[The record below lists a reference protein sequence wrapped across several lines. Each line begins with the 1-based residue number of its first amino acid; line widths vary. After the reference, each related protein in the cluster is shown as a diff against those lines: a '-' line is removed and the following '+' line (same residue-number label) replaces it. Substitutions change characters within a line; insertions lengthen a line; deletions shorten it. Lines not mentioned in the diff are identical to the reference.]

1 MIGVN
6 ESESFWIAVAAGM
19 IRSATPVL
27 YATLGEIIT
36 ERSGILN
43 VGLEGIML
51 VGAFASVAVAYQT
64 HSVALG
70 ILAAIASGALLGLFH
85 AFMSIKLQANQVATG
100 IAMTIFGAGL
110 SAYLGID
117 YVGKQIQN
125 ISAVKI
131 PVLSDIPVVGP
142 IFFCHDILVYGTYF
156 LVPLLAFILYRTSF
170 GLSLRAVGEAPQS
183 AAAAGVKVELIR
195 YIATICGAALAGLGG
210 AYLSLVYAQGW
221 TEGITAGRGWI
232 AVGLVLFAAWD
243 PWKAVLGAY
252 LFGGAISLQLRM
264 QAAGSDI
271 SPYLLGMAPY
281 VLVIAALTLGTLRR
295 KKSTVGA
302 PTALGLPYVPQL

>member
-1 MIGVN
+1 MNMGADT
-6 ESESFWIAVAAGM
+6 FWVAVAAGM

-51 VGAFASVAVAYQT
+51 VGALTSVAVSYHTGSAY
-64 HSVALG
+64 LG
-70 ILAAIASGALLGLFH
+70 ILAAIASAAVLGLLH
-85 AFMSIKLQANQVATG
+85 AILSIQFQTNQIATG
-100 IAMTIFGAGL
+100 IAMTIFGSGL

-125 ISAVKI
+125 MGPVKL
-131 PVLSDIPVVGP
+131 PWLGDLPVVGP
-142 IFFCHDILVYGTYF
+142 IFFCHDLLVYGTYV
-156 LVPLLAFILYRTSF
+156 LVPALAFILYRTRV
-170 GLSLRAVGEAPQS
+170 GLSLRSVGEAPHS
-183 AAAAGVKVELIR
+183 AAAAGIKVERVR

-221 TEGITAGRGWI
+221 TENITAGRGWI
-232 AVGLVLFAAWD
+232 AVGLVLFAFWN
-243 PWKAVLGAY
+243 PWRAVLGAY
-252 LFGGAISLQLRM
+252 LFGGAISLQLRL

-281 VLVIAALTLGTLRR
+281 ILVIAVLCLSKIRQGHGQL
-295 KKSTVGA
+295 GA
-302 PTALGLPYVPQL
+302 PTALSEPYTSQV

>member
-1 MIGVN
+1 MSYGT
-6 ESESFWIAVAAGM
+6 ESFWIAVAAGM

-51 VGAFASVAVAYQT
+51 VGALAAVAVSFHTGSAL
-64 HSVALG
+64 LG
-70 ILAAIASGALLGLFH
+70 ILAAMFFAALLGAVH
-85 AFMSIKLQANQVATG
+85 AVLSIRFQTNQIATG
-100 IAMTIFGAGL
+100 IAMTIFGSGL

-125 ISAVKI
+125 IGPVKVPLLGDLPI
-131 PVLSDIPVVGP
+131 VGA
-142 IFFCHDILVYGTYF
+142 IFFNHDVLVYGTYF
-156 LVPLLAFILYRTSF
+156 LVPALAFILYRTTV
-170 GLSLRAVGEAPQS
+170 GLSLRSVGEAPYS
-183 AAAAGVKVELIR
+183 AAAAGIKVERVR

-221 TEGITAGRGWI
+221 TENITAGRGWI
-232 AVGLVLFAAWD
+232 AVGLVLFAFWN
-243 PWKAVLGAY
+243 PWRAVLGAY

-281 VLVIAALTLGTLRR
+281 ILIIAVLALSKIR
-295 KKSTVGA
+295 KGSGSLGA
-302 PTALGLPYVPQL
+302 PTALSEPFISQV